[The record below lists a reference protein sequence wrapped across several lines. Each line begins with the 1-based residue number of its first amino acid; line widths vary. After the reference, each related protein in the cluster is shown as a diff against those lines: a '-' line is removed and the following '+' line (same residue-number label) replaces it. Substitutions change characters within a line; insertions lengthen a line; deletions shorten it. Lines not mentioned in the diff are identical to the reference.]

1 MKVMV
6 TGGSGMLG
14 HYVISE
20 LVSHDYH
27 VLNADVARPGDLSH
41 SGTGNA
47 SRETAVSMRDEWGTR
62 VEFVRLD
69 VTVYGQVVSA
79 LEGCAAV
86 VHLAAAPTNVGFIE
100 EVVFAGNTTSMWN
113 VMRAAEQVGVSKV
126 VLGSS
131 YNAIGGLGT
140 TIQRRGRLTPPDYF
154 PIDEEH
160 PTRVK
165 DAYSVSKWVGEQVAD
180 AFARRDPD
188 MQLASM
194 RFNGMWD
201 DGRMS
206 ELHASPIMDA
216 GVRASS
222 FWSYLHLKDA
232 AHACRMAIEADWNG
246 HHRFFLN
253 ARDTMLGMPTAD
265 AIAKVYP
272 SVPMRRRLGEFEA
285 PIETA
290 RAKRLFDWEPLYSW
304 RDERFAR

>member
-1 MKVMV
+1 MV
-6 TGGSGMLG
+6 TGGSGMVG

-20 LVSHDYH
+20 LVSRDYD
-27 VLNADVARPGDLSH
+27 VLNADTARPGDLSH
-41 SGTGNA
+41 SGTWGA
-47 SRETAVSMRDEWGTR
+47 SRETAASMRHNWGTR
-62 VEFVRLD
+62 VEFVRFD

-79 LEGCAAV
+79 LEGCDAV

-100 EVVFAGNTTSMWN
+100 ELVFAANTMSMWN
-113 VMRAAEQVGVSKV
+113 VMRAAEQIGVGKV

-140 TIQRRGRLTPPDYF
+140 TVHRSGKLIPPKYF

-160 PTRVK
+160 PTWVR
-165 DAYSVSKWVGEQVAD
+165 DAYSVSKWVGEHVAD
-180 AFARRDPD
+180 AFARRDPH

-201 DGRMS
+201 DQRMR
-206 ELHASPIMDA
+206 ELRAHPIMDT
-216 GVRASS
+216 GERASS
-222 FWSYLHLKDA
+222 FWNYLHLKDA
-232 AHACRMAIEADWNG
+232 ARACRMAVEADWKG

-253 ARDTMLGMPTAD
+253 ARDTMLGIPTAE

-272 SVPMRRRLGEFEA
+272 TVPMRRQLGEFEA
-285 PIETA
+285 LIETA

-304 RDERFAR
+304 RDERFGH